1 MVSKLVRITSGGT
14 LSEQPIKKR
23 PSEGFF
29 KTSIM
34 HNPAKR
40 VPFYSFAEGEAKQFY
55 FDVFD
60 NIAKCRE
67 ATDDITLQEKCK
79 QLYYG
84 SFDSNE
90 IRNHFH
96 PDMVTEMDDLI
107 RNIRGKSRKEM
118 LRVIDDLD
126 EEVTVLLMHL
136 HASMPINARRTSI
149 PDKIIEIA
157 NRWRSKT
164 M

>member
-1 MVSKLVRITSGGT
+1 MVSKLVRITSGSS

-40 VPFYSFAEGEAKQFY
+40 EPFYLYAEGEAKQFY

-60 NIAKCRE
+60 NIAKCRD
-67 ATDDITLQEKCK
+67 ATDDITLKEKCI
-79 QLYYG
+79 QLYYS

-96 PDMVTEMDDLI
+96 PEVVNELDNLI
-107 RNIRGKSRKEM
+107 RNIRGKSRRDLLKV
-118 LRVIDDLD
+118 LDDLD
-126 EEVTVLLMHL
+126 EEVTMLLMHL
-136 HASMPINARRTSI
+136 HAGMPTNARRTSI
-149 PDKIIEIA
+149 PDKILEIA
-157 NRWRSKT
+157 SRWRSRT